1 MSNWSIASGYQAKL
15 SRAANSGPMTWNA
28 LSHPQWPE
36 ATRDMN
42 LRTVTW
48 RGGPPGRQALL
59 ESERP
64 PAFATIPMTRAMLAD
79 FDFYTIE
86 FTHRGERTLGF
97 LSHDPERNQFA
108 IVY

>member
-1 MSNWSIASGYQAKL
+1 
-15 SRAANSGPMTWNA
+15 
-28 LSHPQWPE
+28 
-36 ATRDMN
+36 MN

-108 IVY
+108 IVYSVSDQDVEKRMTLLLGEEQIENIAYDPVAEILVLP